1 MSEQPKKIPCG
12 IGLLAHVDAGKPTL
26 SEALLYCSGAK
37 RTLGRVDHRDSFL
50 DTHDLER
57 ARGITIF
64 SKQAILS
71 TPSHCFTLVDT
82 PGHVDFS
89 AEAERTMPILDCA
102 VLVISGSDGVQ
113 AHTVTLWKLL
123 EKYHIPTFL
132 FINKM
137 DLPGTDPDKLMQQL
151 QRQLSAHCVS
161 FSQPDAIWQ
170 EQAALCDEGL
180 LDVFLETGTLPDPAV
195 RQLIQQRKLLPCCFG
210 SALHLEGIP
219 ALLEVLDRFAPQPD
233 YPDEFG
239 AIVHKISH
247 DPQGVRL
254 TWLKITGGSLKV
266 KSTLGYTA
274 GKEEKCEKVQ
284 AIRLYSGDKFT
295 LAEEVSG
302 GTLCAV
308 AGLSATYAGQGLGNA
323 PSAPQPTLRP
333 VMTYRVQPS
342 LDAALALPKLRMLE
356 QEEPELKLIWDDR
369 LKQIHVQIMGRVQ
382 LEVFRDLA
390 RQRFGMELQLLDPRI
405 FYLETIENEVE
416 GVGHFEPLRHYAEVH
431 ILLSPLP
438 PGSGLVFDTVC
449 PTDVLDVNFQ
459 NLILTHMAEKA
470 HRGVLTGAPI
480 TDMKLTLLI
489 GRAHLKHTEG
499 GDFRQATYRAI
510 RQGLM
515 QAKSRL
521 LEPWYAFTLTLP
533 SEQIG
538 RAITDIRAMGGEFDA
553 PQLVDSLSELK
564 GLVPA
569 SELGDYA
576 QQVAA
581 YSQGRGRL
589 QISLHG
595 YLPCHNADEV
605 IAQTG
610 YDPESDLENTPDSV
624 FCAHGSGFTVKWN
637 RVREY
642 MHLDSG
648 IKEEKKPVLLRRN
661 LQLDDREL
669 EAIMEREFG
678 PIKRPACPPPEAR
691 PTAEAVTLRPP
702 RQQYLIVDG
711 YNILYAWPELA
722 ALASEDLQ
730 AARRR
735 LCDLLSS
742 FAGYRKCR
750 TVVVFDGYKVKGN
763 PGEKTRFSGIEVV
776 FTKENETADAYIE
789 ALVAQIGLNYNLR
802 VATSDAMVQLSS
814 LRSGV
819 LRISARELQ
828 AEVESA
834 RREMEQYYK

>member
-1 MSEQPKKIPCG
+1 M
-12 IGLLAHVDAGKPTL
+12 
-26 SEALLYCSGAK
+26 
-37 RTLGRVDHRDSFL
+37 
-50 DTHDLER
+50 
-57 ARGITIF
+57 
-64 SKQAILS
+64 
-71 TPSHCFTLVDT
+71 
-82 PGHVDFS
+82 
-89 AEAERTMPILDCA
+89 
-102 VLVISGSDGVQ
+102 
-113 AHTVTLWKLL
+113 
-123 EKYHIPTFL
+123 
-132 FINKM
+132 
-137 DLPGTDPDKLMQQL
+137 
-151 QRQLSAHCVS
+151 
-161 FSQPDAIWQ
+161 
-170 EQAALCDEGL
+170 
-180 LDVFLETGTLPDPAV
+180 
-195 RQLIQQRKLLPCCFG
+195 
-210 SALHLEGIP
+210 
-219 ALLEVLDRFAPQPD
+219 
-233 YPDEFG
+233 
-239 AIVHKISH
+239 
-247 DPQGVRL
+247 
-254 TWLKITGGSLKV
+254 
-266 KSTLGYTA
+266 
-274 GKEEKCEKVQ
+274 
-284 AIRLYSGDKFT
+284 
-295 LAEEVSG
+295 
-302 GTLCAV
+302 
-308 AGLSATYAGQGLGNA
+308 
-323 PSAPQPTLRP
+323 
-333 VMTYRVQPS
+333 
-342 LDAALALPKLRMLE
+342 
-356 QEEPELKLIWDDR
+356 
-369 LKQIHVQIMGRVQ
+369 
-382 LEVFRDLA
+382 
-390 RQRFGMELQLLDPRI
+390 
-405 FYLETIENEVE
+405 
-416 GVGHFEPLRHYAEVH
+416 
-431 ILLSPLP
+431 
-438 PGSGLVFDTVC
+438 
-449 PTDVLDVNFQ
+449 
-459 NLILTHMAEKA
+459 
-470 HRGVLTGAPI
+470 
-480 TDMKLTLLI
+480 
-489 GRAHLKHTEG
+489 
-499 GDFRQATYRAI
+499 
-510 RQGLM
+510 
-515 QAKSRL
+515 
-521 LEPWYAFTLTLP
+521 
-533 SEQIG
+533 
-538 RAITDIRAMGGEFDA
+538 
-553 PQLVDSLSELK
+553 K

-569 SELGDYA
+569 SELVDYA

-589 QISLHG
+589 PTSLHG

-814 LRSGV
+814 LRSGE
-819 LRISARELQ
+819 LRISARELP
-828 AEVESA
+828 AEVERA